1 MSDMPRPRPP
11 HLQRRVSRHG
21 KVVWYV
27 RIGRGPL
34 IRISGVFGT
43 PEFDAAY
50 QAAVRGEKV
59 ATERVHHAKDTL
71 GWLVDL
77 YLASKTGWG
86 GLSKTT
92 RERRLPQLKQIL
104 KTSGSYHLSSV
115 DRQGLIA
122 GRDKRT
128 APSQARTF
136 VMTMRSLFA
145 WAVDNHLIVD
155 NPTIGIKIQ
164 NIKTDGHIPWT
175 EENLRKYEARW
186 PRGTAER
193 VMLDVFAYTGL
204 RRGDAARV
212 GKQHVKDGVI
222 TIKTEKTGMVVSI
235 PILPEL
241 QATLAAGPIGDMTF
255 NVGRYGLQLTARGLG
270 KKFGAACRAAGLVGR
285 SAHGLRKA
293 AADRAVENGATG
305 AQLNAIFG
313 WTGSQMASLYTEKA
327 DRAAMAR
334 QAMNKLGRNENETSM
349 LPPNDKVVAPEPKRQ
364 RKQR

>member
-27 RIGRGPL
+27 RMGRGAL
-34 IRISGVFGT
+34 VRIKGVFGT

-59 ATERVHHAKDTL
+59 VGERVHHAKDTL

-77 YLASKTGWG
+77 YLTSKDGWG
-86 GLSKTT
+86 GLSKSTQA
-92 RERRLPQLKQIL
+92 RRLPQLKQIL
-104 KTSGSYHLSSV
+104 KTSGLYPLSSV

-122 GRDKRT
+122 GRDKRN

-136 VMTMRSLFA
+136 VMTMRSLFK
-145 WAVDNHLIVD
+145 WAVDNTLVTD
-155 NPTIGIKIQ
+155 NPTIGITITMPE
-164 NIKTDGHIPWT
+164 TDGHIPWT
-175 EENLRKYEARW
+175 EEDFRRYEALY

-193 VMLDVFAYTGL
+193 VMLDVYAYTGL

-241 QATLAAGPIGDMTF
+241 QATLDAGPVGDMTF
-255 NVGRYGLQLTARGLG
+255 NVGRYGLPLTARGLG
-270 KKFGAACRAAGLVGR
+270 RKFGAACRAAGLVGR

-349 LPPNDKVVAPEPKRQ
+349 LPPSDRVVAPGLKRQ

>member
-11 HLQRRVSRHG
+11 HLQKHFSRHG
-21 KVVWYV
+21 KIVWYV
-27 RIGRGPL
+27 RIGRGPK
-34 IRISGVFGT
+34 IRIRGVYGT
-43 PEFDAAY
+43 PEFEAAC
-50 QAAVRGEKV
+50 QAAIRGEK
-59 ATERVHHAKDTL
+59 AAAERSPMKDTL
-71 GWLVDL
+71 GWLIKL
-77 YLASKTGWG
+77 YLASKAWE
-86 GLSKTT
+86 GLGKTT

-104 KTSGSYHLSSV
+104 KTSGSFPLSSV

-145 WAVDNHLIVD
+145 WAVDSALVTD
-155 NPTIGIKIQ
+155 NPTIGIKIRQ
-164 NIKTDGHIPWT
+164 PKTAGHIPWS
-175 EENLRKYEARW
+175 EEDIRKYEARW

-193 VMLDVFAYTGL
+193 VMLDVYVYTGL

-212 GKQHVKDGVI
+212 GRQHVKNGEI
-222 TIKTEKTGMVVSI
+222 SIMTEKSPTLVTI
-235 PILPEL
+235 EILKPL
-241 QATLAAGPIGDMTF
+241 ADTLAAGPIGDMSF

-270 KKFGAACRAAGLVGR
+270 RKFGAACRAAGLVGL

-293 AADRAVENGATG
+293 AAIRVAEAGGTENELDAM
-305 AQLNAIFG
+305 FG
-313 WTGSQMASLYTEKA
+313 WKNGQTSRTYTRNA

-334 QAMNKLGRNENETSM
+334 RAIRKLGRNENETSM
-349 LPPNDKVVAPEPKRQ
+349 LPPKDKVVAPAPKHQ